1 MVVLPKGYTAV
12 RALLSLRVLVMVTA
26 EQLSVAVAVP
36 GLTIAVHRPLVVLAV
51 IFAGQLITGL
61 TVSFTVTVNVLV
73 VILLEASLAV
83 IVTVVVP
90 AGNAVPDAGEA
101 VTITP
106 GQLSVAVVL
115 NVTTLLQLLEAAFTV
130 IFDGH
135 EVITGFCMSFT
146 IMVKEQVAPVDEV
159 TVTVVTPTL
168 KNEPLALL

>member
-101 VTITP
+101 VSITP
-106 GQLSVAVVL
+106 GQLSVVVVR
-115 NVTTLLQLLEAAFTV
+115 NVTTLLQMLKAVFTL
-130 IFDGH
+130 IFDWH
-135 EVITGFCMSFT
+135 
-146 IMVKEQVAPVDEV
+146 
-159 TVTVVTPTL
+159 
-168 KNEPLALL
+168 

>member
-83 IVTVVVP
+83 MVTVEVP
-90 AGNAVPDAGEA
+90 AGNAVPEAGDA

-106 GQLSVAVVL
+106 GQLSVALVAK
-115 NVTTLLQLLEAAFTV
+115 VTTLVQLPEAAFTE
-130 IFDGH
+130 IFDGQP
-135 EVITGFCMSFT
+135 VITGFCTSFT
-146 IMVKEQVAPVDEV
+146 VIVKEQVAPVGEL
-159 TVTVVTPTL
+159 TFTVVAPTGNQAPDAML
-168 KNEPLALL
+168 